1 MNYKKSEKTKQI
13 MKIIKLFSFAVL
25 LALVATSCSKDD
37 GARKFRLFANPIRN
51 ASKIQM
57 NPVDLT
63 SSWVAGEK
71 INLNGQECVITES
84 NSIFSIECQN
94 VPTTPIYAIY
104 PYTSTTGDNV
114 ITTIYDGETST
125 MKLKQLAINFND
137 DYSNYQVIFPMAAK
151 TEENTGKLMFD
162 HLTAGFKIT
171 IENTATE
178 ACTLSAIRVFAQ
190 CPNAESTTPET
201 YNGVSV
207 SWEHQG
213 LIVPSGPIGG
223 INGDVALQNACEMFF
238 KMKSGNNDYV
248 VIPAANQQNGNGSI
262 SFCIPATV
270 RAISSITV
278 TGVGADG
285 ADVFARTMSSSNA
298 NVARNNMYAIPTI
311 TIPVQTQPQ
320 SK

>member
-1 MNYKKSEKTKQI
+1 

-25 LALVATSCSKDD
+25 LALVASSCSKDD

-57 NPVDLT
+57 NPGDLT

-84 NSIFSIECQN
+84 NSNSTSNFSITCQN
-94 VPTTPIYAIY
+94 VPTKPIYAIY
-104 PYTSTTGDNV
+104 PSTMDGTEAVDDGNII
-114 ITTIYDGETST
+114 ITTYNQNSST
-125 MKLKQLAINFND
+125 VKLKQLTIDFSGN
-137 DYSNYQVIFPMAAK
+137 SHKVIFPMAAK
-151 TEENTGKLMFD
+151 ITTEENTDKLLFD

-190 CPNAESTTPET
+190 CPNPESTVPET
-201 YNGVSV
+201 WNGVSV
-207 SWEHQG
+207 SWERQG

-248 VIPAANQQNGNGSI
+248 VIPAANQQNGKI

-278 TGVGADG
+278 TGVGTDG